1 MHTTSDAKLISL
13 NDIKFRYSDHAELP
27 TLNVSSWNVDAGESV
42 LLIGES
48 GSGKS
53 TLLNLLS
60 GILAPDSGAISV
72 AGHDLEKLS
81 DRQRDHFRAT
91 EIGYVAQSFN
101 LITYLYIIDN
111 IDLTDYFGR
120 QLKTQENQVDIES
133 LLLKLNI
140 QQSQWHK
147 PVSQLSI
154 GQQQRVAIARS
165 IVNKPKLLI
174 ADEPTSAL
182 DQTNRDRF
190 MSILMET
197 AGTQNMTLVFVS
209 HDLSLKQYF
218 SRVDSMTDINKAEA

>member
-101 LITYLYIIDN
+101 LIPYLSIIDN

-133 LLLKLNI
+133 LFLKLNI